1 MKIADFRIQ
10 TTAPGAPS
18 SSSVIGVYAD
28 ASGVLI
34 SKTSAGVTAQVGSQ
48 FLGTYLNT
56 AVVSGG
62 TSCLGTGA
70 YWGPTVGTA
79 NPATG
84 LAVPNKWLQVDISGT
99 KYAVPA
105 YSLR

>member
-10 TTAPGAPS
+10 TTAPDAPS

-56 AVVSGG
+56 AIVTGG
-62 TSCLGTGA
+62 ASYLGTGT
-70 YWGPTVGTA
+70 YWGPDVGVLA
-79 NPATG
+79 KATG
-84 LAVPNKWLQVDISGT
+84 LAVPSKWLQVDISGT

-105 YSLR
+105 YALR